1 MAPGFS
7 AEPLTAA
14 RRTRL
19 IRFAGP
25 GFPRAGGLLPSGV
38 ARRCRATRSRQ
49 KRMSVSS
56 LPRILYLLAAIAWLL
71 LLKSN
76 PVTLFLAG
84 CAACLSLPVYRHLRI
99 VGRRWRAHFSPHRRG
114 GWLYRGFFHMSRS
127 MPVTLYACG
136 IVISIC
142 TPIAVFV
149 LLVSPQIAGG
159 VARLRELQANNF
171 QLPPDWV
178 AHIQGLRANLAAYP
192 RLERALNDALGQV
205 DSLIGD
211 TMGQLINRGLD
222 LVGGTMSALWT
233 LFLFMTLTVIFAMSA
248 RRINLVVAR
257 LFAIPVPM
265 LKRFVLAI
273 RRALRAIL
281 MGIVLVAAM
290 QGVLCGIGFA
300 VAGIRQP
307 AFWGLLATLV
317 APIPAI
323 GTALVWGPL
332 CLSLWFSGSA
342 MPAVGLALWGSL
354 AVAGVDNVFRPLFLR
369 QGIKAPF
376 VVLIIAILC
385 GLASFGPVGLIAGP
399 VLLAFALQ
407 AVEEGNRL
415 YHAPESTTV

>member
-1 MAPGFS
+1 
-7 AEPLTAA
+7 
-14 RRTRL
+14 
-19 IRFAGP
+19 
-25 GFPRAGGLLPSGV
+25 
-38 ARRCRATRSRQ
+38 
-49 KRMSVSS
+49 MSESS
-56 LPRILYLLAAIAWLL
+56 LPRILYLLAAVAWLL

-99 VGRRWRAHFSPHRRG
+99 KARRWRARALLRQQKA
-114 GWLYRGFFHMSRS
+114 WLRKCLFRFSRS
-127 MPVTLYACG
+127 MPIVLYTTG
-136 IVISIC
+136 IVTCIC
-142 TPIAVFV
+142 TPIAVLV

-171 QLPPDWV
+171 QLPPEWV
-178 AHIQGLRANLAAYP
+178 AHIQGLRADLAEYP
-192 RLERALNDALGQV
+192 RLEQALNDALGQV

-211 TMGQLINRGLD
+211 TMGQLINRGFD

-233 LFLFMTLTVIFAMSA
+233 LFLFVTLTVIFATSA
-248 RRINLVVAR
+248 QRINLVMAR
-257 LFAIPVPM
+257 LFSIPVPM

-281 MGIVLVAAM
+281 MGIVLVATM
-290 QGVLCGIGFA
+290 QGVLCGFGFA

-317 APIPAI
+317 APIPAV

-332 CLSLWFSGSA
+332 CLSLWFSGST
-342 MPAVGLALWGSL
+342 MSAVGLALWGSV

-369 QGIKAPF
+369 QGINAPF
-376 VVLIIAILC
+376 FVLIIAILC

-399 VLLAFALQ
+399 ILLAFALQ
-407 AVEEGNRL
+407 AAEEGNRL
-415 YHAPESTTV
+415 YHAPNSSRA

>member
-1 MAPGFS
+1 
-7 AEPLTAA
+7 
-14 RRTRL
+14 
-19 IRFAGP
+19 
-25 GFPRAGGLLPSGV
+25 
-38 ARRCRATRSRQ
+38 
-49 KRMSVSS
+49 MSESS
-56 LPRILYLLAAIAWLL
+56 LPRILYLLAAVAWLL

-99 VGRRWRAHFSPHRRG
+99 KARRWRARVLLRQQ
-114 GWLYRGFFHMSRS
+114 GWLRKCLFRFSRS
-127 MPVTLYACG
+127 MPIVLYTTG
-136 IVISIC
+136 IITCIC
-142 TPIAVFV
+142 TPIAVLV

-171 QLPPDWV
+171 QLPPEWV
-178 AHIQGLRANLAAYP
+178 AHIQGLRSELAEYP
-192 RLERALNDALGQV
+192 RLEQALNDALGQV

-211 TMGQLINRGLD
+211 TMGQLINRGFD

-233 LFLFMTLTVIFAMSA
+233 LFLFVTLTVIFATSA
-248 RRINLVVAR
+248 QRINLVMAR
-257 LFAIPVPM
+257 LFSIPVPM

-281 MGIVLVAAM
+281 MGIVLVATM
-290 QGVLCGIGFA
+290 QGVLCGFGFA

-332 CLSLWFSGSA
+332 CLSLWFSGST
-342 MPAVGLALWGSL
+342 MSAVGLALWGSV

-369 QGIKAPF
+369 QGINAPF
-376 VVLIIAILC
+376 FVLIIAILC

-399 VLLAFALQ
+399 ILLAFALQ

-415 YHAPESTTV
+415 YHAPNSSRA